1 MRRWQE
7 RAYAGA
13 QALAPLFER
22 AVEAESLWPVLQAE
36 ALGIGHATNHIDV
49 LPAHEALEV
58 EAIRVV

>member
-22 AVEAESLWPVLQAE
+22 TVEAEALWPVLQAKT
-36 ALGIGHATNHIDV
+36 LRIGHAADHINV
-49 LPAHEALEV
+49 LPAHKALEV
-58 EAIRVV
+58 KAAGVL